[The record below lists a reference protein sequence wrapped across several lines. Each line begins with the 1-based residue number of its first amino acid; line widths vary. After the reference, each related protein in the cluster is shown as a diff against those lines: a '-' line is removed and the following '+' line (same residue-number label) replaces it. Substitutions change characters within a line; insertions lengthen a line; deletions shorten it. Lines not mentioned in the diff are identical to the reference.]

1 MEAPPDTIKH
11 LHALATHPNTPE
23 HERAQAKKILRKLM
37 EKYSIS
43 EEELDDTALIERDVV
58 AINKHWQQMIYHLA
72 QEIKDTYEI
81 PGLKMKSHF
90 KRGHSIWV
98 IPFTIVEWADF
109 RAALSW
115 YRVMLDEDIATAR
128 RALSG
133 LKKEYKD
140 KLDLA
145 KATVREVHPAFISKY
160 ELGKK
165 QLDRYLNDLAEKE
178 VGNTFDEPTEPARP
192 VKKPTQK
199 EINESHKK
207 WRARHAASGILQ
219 DGSRWEKPVGNV
231 GGGNKE
237 LGNGETFKLSND

>member
-1 MEAPPDTIKH
+1 MDSPPETIKK
-11 LHALATHPNTPE
+11 LHALATHPNTCE
-23 HERAQAKKILRKLM
+23 HERAQAWKMLRKLM

-58 AINKHWQQMIYHLA
+58 AINKHWLRMIYRIA

-81 PGLKMKSHF
+81 PGLKLKSHF

-128 RALSG
+128 RALSS

-165 QLDRYLNDLAEKE
+165 QLDRHLNDLASEE
-178 VGNTFDEPTEPARP
+178 GENTFDETAKPLKLA
-192 VKKPTQK
+192 KKPTQK
-199 EINESHKK
+199 EIDESNKK
-207 WRARHAASGILQ
+207 WRARNAASDLLQ
-219 DGSRWEKPVGNV
+219 DGSRWEKPAAHVGS
-231 GGGNKE
+231 GNRE
-237 LGNGETFKLSND
+237 LGNGETFQLSND